1 MKFFVQSKLSCSV
14 IFFNEREIMKEKNKN
29 HIYHLTF
36 IGFDSWDRP
45 VYEDQNMKL
54 WKDVDPCSDRNPKLC
69 SALNNNFDGEPDI
82 EMRGGDVRFYPDRV
96 TWDWTRKNNLCDLF
110 EKVDQIDLGKIPGK
124 MLLGYH
130 RLYFR
135 DKKWNG
141 TFISNDECK
150 FPLDEVEYAAIK
162 ELKRAI
168 CIFWP
173 RGANWKMEEDMRLA
187 GFITDSKRFSL
198 RVKNNPDIY
207 LLVDLRFGNADYPI
221 RIYSYRSD
229 EKNLKEE
236 KQGEHAEKERYTPS
250 STGRDY
256 GPGNPWDAPGMS
268 IKDFI

>member
-1 MKFFVQSKLSCSV
+1 
-14 IFFNEREIMKEKNKN
+14 MKEKSKN

-54 WKDVDPCSDRNPKLC
+54 WKDVDPMSDRNPKLC
-69 SALNNNFDGEPDI
+69 SALNNNIDGEPDI
-82 EMRGGDVRFYPDRV
+82 EMRDGDVRFYPERV
-96 TWDWTRKNNLCDLF
+96 TWDWTRKNNISDLF
-110 EKVDQIDLGKIPGK
+110 EKVDQIDLRSIPGK
-124 MLLGYH
+124 VLLGYH

-135 DKKWNG
+135 AKHWNS

-150 FPLDEVEYAAIK
+150 FPLDEEEYTDVM

-173 RGANWKMEEDMRLA
+173 RGVNWKMEEDMRS
-187 GFITDSKRFSL
+187 FRSEDKKRFIL
-198 RVKNNPDIY
+198 RVKDNPDIY
-207 LLVDLRFGNADYPI
+207 LLFDLRFGNADYPI
-221 RIYSYRSD
+221 RIYVYRNINSD
-229 EKNLKEE
+229 EPE
-236 KQGEHAEKERYTPS
+236 KDEHYTS
-250 STGRDY
+250 STARDY